1 MPSPVGL
8 ALTIRLPGSGFFFF
22 FSERAWGHPV
32 LSRPIFSQV
41 VLGRGTLLPLLR
53 KSIVRMVQM
62 EASRYGAFNLQ
73 CAKVSA
79 GRPGR

>member
-32 LSRPIFSQV
+32 LSRPIFFPS
-41 VLGRGTLLPLLR
+41 
-53 KSIVRMVQM
+53 
-62 EASRYGAFNLQ
+62 
-73 CAKVSA
+73 
-79 GRPGR
+79 RPGTWDAAAATA